1 MTQQF
6 INTGTIAGDHT
17 GDSLRTAGLKINANF
32 TEIYGTLAQN
42 SFPIQTNNA
51 GKVLITNGTALSWQ
65 QLSSIASGNF
75 SVSIDTSGNLNLPSN
90 LILNGGNAA
99 LTITSATALTVPTL
113 KFADASQQSTAYLG
127 TATTSQIGGVKPD
140 GSTITISNGVI
151 SAVPG
156 SYVLPTASLTTLG
169 GVKVDGSTVTISN
182 GVITSHTN
190 YSLPTST
197 TSVLGGVKIDGST
210 ITISNGVISATPYS
224 LPTATAGTISTGTLG
239 GVKVDGTSIAINNGV
254 ISTGVLTSSQV
265 TSALG
270 FTPYNATNPNN
281 YIALPALSVTNAS
294 ASSTASL
301 AYNNSTGVFTFTPAT
316 AYVLPTANI
325 ATLGGVKVD
334 GTSIIIAS
342 GVISVPAIATI
353 GQNSGIATLDS
364 TGRLTASQIPTSLTG
379 AVIFKGTWNAT
390 TNNPTLT
397 NGTGTTGW
405 EYAVS
410 VGGTINL
417 GAGNITFNAGDYVI
431 YNGTAWQQIP
441 GGATTTANSLSGTTL
456 AANVVNSS
464 LTSVGILTNLTVTNT
479 IVGNISGNAATV
491 TSISGNSL
499 TIGQITGA
507 LGYTPLS
514 TNSLSI
520 ITNGASGNGSLSY
533 LNNVFTFT
541 PPAPYSLPTA
551 SALVLGGVKVDGT
564 SITINGGIISATPYS
579 LPTATTGVLGGVKV
593 DGSTITINNGV
604 ISSVGG
610 YTLPTATTSVL
621 GGVKV
626 DGSTISITNGIIS
639 ANYTNYTLPTATTN
653 ILGGVKVDGTT
664 ITISNGVIS
673 SASAY
678 SLPTA
683 TTSIL
688 GGVKVD
694 GTTITINGGGV
705 ISSAQYTLPTAST
718 TVSGGIKIDG
728 STLTFNGSGQLV
740 ANYTNYSLPTA
751 TTGVLGGVKVD
762 GSTITISNGVI
773 SSVQPTGLQSRSTV
787 QVITGSLAYQS
798 YTLTNTAMAKG
809 YVLYSIQVNAGAW
822 VTVYTSSTAQSND
835 ASRAITTDPT
845 PGSGVVAEAITTTAT
860 TTYFTPAVYGY
871 NADPS
876 ISSTTYLKVYNNSGS
891 SNTITVTL
899 TYLKLEV

>member
-6 INTGTIAGDHT
+6 INIGTIAGDHT
-17 GDSLRTAGLKINANF
+17 GDSLRTAGQKINANF

-42 SFPIQTNNA
+42 SFPIQASNA
-51 GKVLITNGTALSWQ
+51 GKVLITNGTTLSWQ
-65 QLSSIASGNF
+65 QLNNIASGNF
-75 SVSIDTSGNLNLPSN
+75 SVAIDTSGNLNLPSN

-99 LTITSATALTVPTL
+99 LSITNATALTVPTL

-127 TATTSQIGGVKPD
+127 TATTGQIGGVKPD

-190 YSLPTST
+190 YSLPTAT

-210 ITISNGVISATPYS
+210 ITISNGIISATAYT
-224 LPTATAGTISTGTLG
+224 LPTATTGTISTGTLG
-239 GVKVDGTSIAINNGV
+239 GVKVDGTSIVINNGV
-254 ISTGVLTSSQV
+254 ISTGILTSSQV
-265 TSALG
+265 TSALT

-316 AYVLPTANI
+316 AYVLPTANTS
-325 ATLGGVKVD
+325 TLGGVKVD

-342 GVISVPAIATI
+342 GVISVPAVATI

-390 TNNPTLT
+390 TNNPTLA

-417 GAGNITFNAGDYVI
+417 GSGNITFNAGDYVI

-464 LTSVGILTNLTVTNT
+464 LTSVGTLTNLTVTNT
-479 IVGNISGNAATV
+479 IVGSISGNAATV

-499 TIGQITGA
+499 TIGQVTGA
-507 LGYTPLS
+507 LGYTPLAS
-514 TNSLSI
+514 NSLSV
-520 ITNGASGNGSLSY
+520 ITNGASGNGALSY
-533 LNNVFTFT
+533 YNNVFTFT
-541 PPAPYSLPTA
+541 PPAPYTLPTA

-564 SITINGGIISATPYS
+564 TITISGGIISATSYS
-579 LPTATTGVLGGVKV
+579 LPTATTSILGGVKV
-593 DGSTITINNGV
+593 DGTTITISNGV

-639 ANYTNYTLPTATTN
+639 ANYTNYTLPTATTSL
-653 ILGGVKVDGTT
+653 LGGVKVDGTT

-694 GTTITINGGGV
+694 GSTISITNGV
-705 ISSAQYTLPTAST
+705 IS
-718 TVSGGIKIDG
+718 
-728 STLTFNGSGQLV
+728 

-751 TTGVLGGVKVD
+751 TTSVLGGVKVD
-762 GSTITISNGVI
+762 GSTVTINNGVITAPYTYTLPTATNSVLGGVKVDGSTVTISNGTI
-773 SSVQPTGLQSRSTV
+773 SAVQPTGLQSRSTV

-798 YTLTNTAMAKG
+798 YTLTNTSMAKG
-809 YVLYSIQVNAGAW
+809 YVLYSIQVSAGAW
-822 VTVYTSSTAQSND
+822 VTVYTSSAAQSND

-845 PGSGVVAEAITTTAT
+845 PGSGVIAEAITTTAT